1 MNLNNNIELF
11 QEIIWFLF
19 VLIEKIMCC
28 AINAS
33 AVEWTSA
40 EENTG
45 CAGMKHSFIKY
56 EKLSSEIKQEISKYH
71 NSVIADTSEAVFD
84 ESMAEW
90 FENRFDEW
98 LLNRYSSG
106 DQQGRRKFFR
116 LEVEIPIRIIDTLI
130 ESSRDDKHAMEFIG
144 KIVNIS
150 RGGLY
155 FKSDNPI
162 EISSIIKVIIDF
174 SGVDKDLNE
183 VEALAMVIRC
193 DKLPE
198 DDYGIGIM
206 FSSIYEANK
215 ERLDLFILKNLSYYI
230 YSE

>member
-1 MNLNNNIELF
+1 ML
-11 QEIIWFLF
+11 QEYDVHLP
-19 VLIEKIMCC
+19 V
-28 AINAS
+28 
-33 AVEWTSA
+33 
-40 EENTG
+40 NTERA
-45 CAGMKHSFIKY
+45 CMKHSFIKY
-56 EKLSSEIKQEISKYH
+56 EKLSNEIKDEIHKYH
-71 NSVIADTSEAVFD
+71 QLMKAQKSEAVFD

-98 LLNRYSSG
+98 LLKQYSS
-106 DQQGRRKFFR
+106 DEHQGRRKFFR

-155 FKSDNPI
+155 FKSSQPI
-162 EISSIIKVIIDF
+162 EISSIIKVVIDF
-174 SGVDKDLNE
+174 SGVDRDLNE
-183 VEALAMVIRC
+183 VEALAMVIRN
-193 DKLPE
+193 DRLPE
-198 DDYGIGIM
+198 EDYGIGIM
-206 FSSIYEANK
+206 FSSIYEPNK

>member
-1 MNLNNNIELF
+1 M
-11 QEIIWFLF
+11 IIRH
-19 VLIEKIMCC
+19 IMERAC
-28 AINAS
+28 
-33 AVEWTSA
+33 
-40 EENTG
+40 
-45 CAGMKHSFIKY
+45 MKHSFIKY
-56 EKLSSEIKQEISKYH
+56 EKLSNEIKEEIHNYH
-71 NSVIADTSEAVFD
+71 HLMKAQKSEAAFD
-84 ESMAEW
+84 VSMAEW

-98 LLNRYSSG
+98 LLKRYSEN
-106 DQQGRRKFFR
+106 DQPGRRKFFR

-130 ESSRDDKHAMEFIG
+130 VSSQDDKHAMEFVG

-155 FKSDNPI
+155 FKSTKPI

-174 SGVDKDLNE
+174 SGVDRDLNE
-183 VEALAMVIRC
+183 VEALAMVIRS

-198 DDYGIGIM
+198 EDYGIGIM
-206 FSSIYEANK
+206 FSSIYEPNK

>member
-1 MNLNNNIELF
+1 ML
-11 QEIIWFLF
+11 QEYDVHLP
-19 VLIEKIMCC
+19 V
-28 AINAS
+28 
-33 AVEWTSA
+33 
-40 EENTG
+40 NTERA
-45 CAGMKHSFIKY
+45 CMKHSFIKY
-56 EKLSSEIKQEISKYH
+56 EKLSNEIKDEIHKYH
-71 NSVIADTSEAVFD
+71 QSMKAQKSEAVFD

-98 LLNRYSSG
+98 LLKRYSS
-106 DQQGRRKFFR
+106 DEHQGRRKFFR

-155 FKSDNPI
+155 FKSSKPI

-183 VEALAMVIRC
+183 VEALAMVIRS

-198 DDYGIGIM
+198 EDYGIGIM
-206 FSSIYEANK
+206 FSSIYEPNK

>member
-1 MNLNNNIELF
+1 M
-11 QEIIWFLF
+11 QEQGGYLL
-19 VLIEKIMCC
+19 VIM
-28 AINAS
+28 
-33 AVEWTSA
+33 ER
-40 EENTG
+40 
-45 CAGMKHSFIKY
+45 AGMKHSFIKY
-56 EKLSSEIKQEISKYH
+56 EKLSNEIKQEIH
-71 NSVIADTSEAVFD
+71 NFHQSMVASRSEAHFD
-84 ESMAEW
+84 ESMTEW

-98 LLNRYSSG
+98 LLKRYSSG
-106 DQQGRRKFFR
+106 DQSGRRKFFR

-155 FKSDNPI
+155 FKSSKPI

-174 SGVDKDLNE
+174 SGVDSEMNE
-183 VEALAMVIRC
+183 VEALAMVIRS

-206 FSSIYEANK
+206 FSSIYEPNK

>member
-1 MNLNNNIELF
+1 ML
-11 QEIIWFLF
+11 QEYDVHLP
-19 VLIEKIMCC
+19 V
-28 AINAS
+28 
-33 AVEWTSA
+33 
-40 EENTG
+40 NTERA
-45 CAGMKHSFIKY
+45 CMKHSFIKY
-56 EKLSSEIKQEISKYH
+56 EKLSKEIKDEIHKYH
-71 NSVIADTSEAVFD
+71 QSMKAQKSEAVFD

-98 LLNRYSSG
+98 LLKRYSS
-106 DQQGRRKFFR
+106 DEHQGRRKFFR

-155 FKSDNPI
+155 FKSSKPI

-183 VEALAMVIRC
+183 VEALAMVIRS

-198 DDYGIGIM
+198 EDYGIGIM
-206 FSSIYEANK
+206 FSSIYEPNK

>member
-1 MNLNNNIELF
+1 
-11 QEIIWFLF
+11 
-19 VLIEKIMCC
+19 
-28 AINAS
+28 
-33 AVEWTSA
+33 
-40 EENTG
+40 
-45 CAGMKHSFIKY
+45 MKHSFIKY
-56 EKLSSEIKQEISKYH
+56 EKLSSEIKEEISKYH
-71 NSVIADTSEAVFD
+71 NSVVATASEAAFD

-98 LLNRYSSG
+98 LLTRYSSG
-106 DQQGRRKFFR
+106 DQLGRRKFFR

-130 ESSRDDKHAMEFIG
+130 ESSRDDKHAMEFVG

-155 FKSDNPI
+155 FKSANPI

-183 VEALAMVIRC
+183 VEALAMVIRS

-206 FSSIYEANK
+206 FSSIYESNK

>member
-1 MNLNNNIELF
+1 
-11 QEIIWFLF
+11 
-19 VLIEKIMCC
+19 
-28 AINAS
+28 
-33 AVEWTSA
+33 
-40 EENTG
+40 
-45 CAGMKHSFIKY
+45 MKHSFIKY
-56 EKLSSEIKQEISKYH
+56 EKLSNEIKDEIHKYH
-71 NSVIADTSEAVFD
+71 QSMKAQKSEAVFD
-84 ESMAEW
+84 ESIAEW

-98 LLNRYSSG
+98 LLKRYSS
-106 DQQGRRKFFR
+106 DEHQGRRKFFR

-155 FKSDNPI
+155 FKSSKPI

-183 VEALAMVIRC
+183 VEALAMVIRS

-198 DDYGIGIM
+198 EDYGIGIM
-206 FSSIYEANK
+206 FSSIYEPNK